1 MREKRRWA
9 KPPCFRYNPGVSS
22 TPKIELR
29 GVSKSFGDNHVLK
42 CVDLDVG
49 AGESLVLIGPSA
61 SGKTLILKLILGL
74 MRADSGQIRIDGEDV
89 TGLIGKERE
98 PYIRRMGMLFQQSA
112 LFDSQTVWENVA
124 FRLLQDK
131 GLTRAQA
138 KALALDTLAS
148 VGMTPDVGEL
158 LPAEISGGMQKR
170 VGFARAIASR
180 PEIVLLDEPTAGLD
194 PIMTNVINDLILDN
208 VRQLGAT
215 AVSVTSDLGGARKT
229 ATDIAM
235 IYDGK
240 IAWRGPVASLDD
252 SGNAYVDQ
260 FVHHRGDGP
269 IQLAERA
276 F

>member
-1 MREKRRWA
+1 M
-9 KPPCFRYNPGVSS
+9 SDI
-22 TPKIELR
+22 PKIQLQ
-29 GVSKSFGDNHVLK
+29 GVTKSFGDNHVLK
-42 CVDLDVG
+42 GVDLDIG
-49 AGESLVLIGPSA
+49 TGQSLVLIGPSA

-74 MRADSGQIRIDGEDV
+74 VEPDSGRILIDGEDV
-89 TGLIGKERE
+89 THLTAKQRE
-98 PYIRRMGMLFQQSA
+98 SYIRRMGMLFQQSA

-131 GLTRAQA
+131 NLTRAQA
-138 KALALDTLAS
+138 KSIALDTLAA

-194 PIMTNVINDLILDN
+194 PIMTNIINDLILEN

-215 AVSVTSDLGGARKT
+215 TISITSDLTGARKIANT
-229 ATDIAM
+229 IAM
-235 IYDGK
+235 IYDGR
-240 IAWRGPVASLDD
+240 IVWSGPAASLDD
-252 SGNAYVDQ
+252 SDNPYIDQ
-260 FVHHRGDGP
+260 FVHHRAGGP
-269 IQLAERA
+269 IEQVERA